1 MKSAGLTDNEGALLA
16 LVVRAEP
23 ITAYQIGQVYGM
35 SPVTNFNTSKGKL
48 YAIIR
53 RLAERGLLKATP
65 VESDRRGTERLAA
78 TGAGRAA
85 VRAWVMSARS
95 EHLLLEDPLRTKIQ
109 SFDLLSPQERIDW
122 CMQAK
127 AMLEEKLREVDA
139 YGDRVDVPFQDLVH
153 DGAVSE
159 HCPVGAGDADA
170 AVPALVRGPVEHE
183 AVAVPHRHRHHLV
196 VGRRARGR
204 VRLVRREHVRADAG
218 PVVVELAEPLAVARA
233 FTDGAGRHEGIIPSW

>member
-1 MKSAGLTDNEGALLA
+1 MKGAGLTDNEGALLA

-23 ITAYQIGQVYGM
+23 ITAYQIGQVYGL

-53 RLAERGLLKATP
+53 RLADRGLLKATP

-78 TGAGRAA
+78 TAAGRAA
-85 VRAWVMSARS
+85 VRAWVKSARS

-109 SFDLLSPQERIDW
+109 SFDLLSPQERVDW
-122 CMQAK
+122 CMRAK

-153 DGAVSE
+153 DGAVSAIKARIAWLDRVLLKLLMSNPAQAD
-159 HCPVGAGDADA
+159 HSDRNGANEA
-170 AVPALVRGPVEHE
+170 ALITRS
-183 AVAVPHRHRHHLV
+183 R
-196 VGRRARGR
+196 
-204 VRLVRREHVRADAG
+204 
-218 PVVVELAEPLAVARA
+218 
-233 FTDGAGRHEGIIPSW
+233 